1 MPPLEAIGLGDSKV
15 TSDVDRDIALI
26 SPASTVVFSIK
37 IEDWADA
44 LEKSWTKDVC
54 SVYPVE
60 MPEATLLDNVD
71 SVLEKFALKRNQWS
85 DQ

>member
-1 MPPLEAIGLGDSKV
+1 
-15 TSDVDRDIALI
+15 
-26 SPASTVVFSIK
+26 
-37 IEDWADA
+37 
-44 LEKSWTKDVC
+44 
-54 SVYPVE
+54 VYPVE